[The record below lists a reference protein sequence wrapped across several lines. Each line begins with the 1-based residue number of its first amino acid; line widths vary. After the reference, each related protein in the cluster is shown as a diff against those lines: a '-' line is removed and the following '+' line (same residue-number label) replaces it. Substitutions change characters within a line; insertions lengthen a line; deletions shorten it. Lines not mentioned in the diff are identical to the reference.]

1 MLALV
6 TERPWLG
13 YGINN
18 FKGLADT
25 AVLGVH
31 YIYPHQIYLEALFSF
46 GVLGCALFV
55 AVIHAVFRFSSRSAI
70 VADPLAMLGFLLVM
84 YMAGKGLTDMK
95 LIDIQP
101 LGIFMLGAGF
111 MARRSLF
118 SRPLQNLEA

>member
-1 MLALV
+1 
-6 TERPWLG
+6 
-13 YGINN
+13 
-18 FKGLADT
+18 
-25 AVLGVH
+25 
-31 YIYPHQIYLEALFSF
+31 
-46 GVLGCALFV
+46 
-55 AVIHAVFRFSSRSAI
+55 